1 MSNFQ
6 TNIKMDVR
14 DNNQLVKVEEFNN
27 IMRSAPAV
35 LQRNQTSVSA
45 CNQAGQALLDTIEAA
60 GGINTDELDTAV
72 AEYLAKTKITV
83 DNMNKRRKALTQLL
97 SNVSKSF
104 TTLEAAI
111 DVKSSVT
118 IPYRLQQARNKYAA
132 KKLEEQR
139 RREEEAR
146 RAQMVENEKAQYRS
160 DISLLLERT
169 YGDYVSRHI
178 SYLNGVMNRATLS
191 TYDESVR
198 LIKEASTDFSWSDFV
213 KGVNDTFTTC
223 HITAET
229 RKSIKNEVASQK
241 KVEFARRYAFEMD
254 ELRQSLI
261 DRLPSLRKQLEEQEA
276 LRRTNEAEA
285 KRMEEERQRK
295 AREEAARLEEAR
307 KRQEEEAR
315 AKAEADK
322 AAAEVQAAFD
332 FGAAN
337 AVSPA
342 TQKVKVKKKIKI
354 TNPQGFL
361 QVYQMWFTREG
372 INMSMEDLEKVHK
385 KMITFCEKIANKD
398 GETIQSGFVKYVD
411 DVTAR

>member
-1 MSNFQ
+1 
-6 TNIKMDVR
+6 MDVR

-111 DVKSSVT
+111 DVKSPVT

-160 DISLLLERT
+160 DISLLLERA

>member
-160 DISLLLERT
+160 DISLLLERA